1 MEVKCGRDCFPF
13 ARSRIGSE
21 TIPPRYKS
29 EESVTFSRPPSI
41 SRNSDDDALEFSPS
55 CRRCCAL
62 PVVRNCLYGLDI
74 INIL

>member
-1 MEVKCGRDCFPF
+1 MEVKCGRDLFPF
-13 ARSRIGSE
+13 ARIGSE

-55 CRRCCAL
+55 CRVA
-62 PVVRNCLYGLDI
+62 VLYPWSATVYMDLI
-74 INIL
+74 